1 VKKALAIVLVLFSAA
16 CSRPETVA
24 VPALSETPEQ
34 MLGKIRAQGDVGDEL
49 MFQAL
54 ADEAIVDLREQAA
67 RAEADGDR
75 AKAAE
80 LLDRALA
87 LNAADPQALQARAE
101 LAILERSWPLAER
114 LARQSFASGP
124 KLGPLCRRNWLT
136 LHYAALAQGHA
147 LPDQELAQ
155 NLGECTLVP
164 PARL

>member
-1 VKKALAIVLVLFSAA
+1 MKIALVIVLMLFSAA
-16 CSRPETVA
+16 CSRPGTVA

-49 MFQAL
+49 VFQAL

-124 KLGPLCRRNWLT
+124 KLGSLCRRNWLT

-147 LPDQELAQ
+147 LPDRELAQ

>member
-1 VKKALAIVLVLFSAA
+1 MKKTFAVVLVLFSAA

-49 MFQAL
+49 VFQAL
-54 ADEAIVDLREQAA
+54 PDEGVEELREQAV
-67 RAEADGDR
+67 RAETDGDR

-101 LAILERSWPLAER
+101 LAILDRAWPLAER

-124 KLGPLCRRNWLT
+124 KLGRLCRRNWLT
-136 LHYAALAQGHA
+136 VHYAALAQGRA
-147 LPDQELAQ
+147 LPDRELAQ